1 MRIQLRSDERVD
13 DESNII
19 ADFDAPIDDAHG
31 LVVGGPLGGTVG
43 NLYIFIDGV
52 ECGSLFFY
60 RDAKGD
66 SVSLGTYTGEPE
78 WDWEPKATIYAP
90 TEDKED

>member
-1 MRIQLRSDERVD
+1 MKIQLSSSETLDERTV
-13 DESNII
+13 I
-19 ADFDAPIDDAHG
+19 ADFDAPTDDEG
-31 LVVGGPLGGTVG
+31 YVVGGPLGGTVG

-90 TEDKED
+90 TEDES